1 MSRLDREMETIRTAA
16 NWAEANQNR
25 KPDPRS
31 GDPEEREIAITL
43 LELSL
48 SYDENVGALAWHLRK
63 ESPSMPE
70 EEGKMLV
77 HRIADW
83 MATHHRRRPSPR
95 ATEHE
100 EQTLGLALLEMSVAK
115 HEYRM
120 QGNP

>member
-1 MSRLDREMETIRTAA
+1 MSRLDREMETLRTAA

-31 GDPEEREIAITL
+31 GDAKEREIAITL

-63 ESPSMPE
+63 ESPPTTE
-70 EEGKMLV
+70 QEQNQLTHEIV
-77 HRIADW
+77 DW
-83 MATHHRRRPSPR
+83 MDAHHRRRPSPR

-100 EQTLGLALLEMSVAK
+100 EQTLGLALLEMSVAR
-115 HEYRM
+115 HEYMM
-120 QGNP
+120 QANP